1 MRAVI
6 IIILGIILLAHPWN
20 MKSDGLEHIS
30 GEREGQMKESDAGTM
45 GEKMSGYDFDSF
57 PNVTI
62 SGIDISSL
70 NEDELAVLHAQAE
83 YCQAMTDADTDAM
96 RNLVSEDMV
105 YTHMSGMKQ
114 SREEYFAD
122 VESGRLRYYTIGI
135 EDPVISV
142 DGDKGMITYTSVL
155 NADAYGAIGTYRI
168 KGTHHY
174 DLRDG
179 RWILV
184 SR

>member
-6 IIILGIILLAHPWN
+6 IIILGIILLAYPWN

-30 GEREGQMKESDAGTM
+30 GERGGQMKESDAGTM

-70 NEDELAVLHAQAE
+70 SEDELSVLHAQAG

-96 RNLVSEDMV
+96 CNLVSEDMV
-105 YTHMSGMKQ
+105 YTVSADERYRKQ
-114 SREEYFAD
+114 EFGGKCGDEKMQ
-122 VESGRLRYYTIGI
+122 
-135 EDPVISV
+135 ED
-142 DGDKGMITYTSVL
+142 
-155 NADAYGAIGTYRI
+155 TYRFCS
-168 KGTHHY
+168 Y
-174 DLRDG
+174 DRRTFQHDCLWKYRK
-179 RWILV
+179 
-184 SR
+184 